1 MYEKHF
7 QLEGKPFSIA
17 PDPRFLYMSQRH
29 REALAHLLYGVGE
42 GGGFVQLTGEVGTGK
57 TTLCRALLEQ
67 LPDNVDVA
75 LILNPK
81 VTAPE
86 LIATLCDEL
95 RVTYPAGTGS
105 IKTLTDALNRYLLKA
120 HSEGRRTVLL
130 IDEAQ
135 NLAPEVLE
143 QVRLLTN
150 LETAREKLLQIIL
163 IGQPELRT
171 LLERE
176 DLRQLA
182 QRVTARFHLQPMTHA
197 ETAAYV
203 EHRLQVCGVSHHLF
217 SRRALALVHRLSG
230 GVPRLINVLCDR
242 ALLGGY
248 VEGKEQVDARV
259 VSRASAEV
267 LPGGGAALSKRR
279 WPWWAGAAAA
289 VGVAAVSVAMVGP
302 WYQVPNVATAS
313 VAQTAVDDGP
323 VPVPVQAP
331 ASAEPAPVPV
341 AAQEEDVSVELDRL
355 LAQARTGEAGAWRS
369 LLARWGVT
377 PAAQGAPSCE
387 QLSDRG
393 LQCMHRSGSWHALQ
407 RFDRPALLYLM
418 DHQARR
424 ATVALHRVD
433 GAQALVVAGEERF
446 HVPVAALERL
456 WYGEYSLIWKALPS
470 GQPVLK
476 PGDRGAGVLWLRQLL
491 GVADGEVPELFDGDL
506 RAAVQDFQRRH
517 VLEADGLVGARTMIH
532 LNSLSAQPDIPRLRH
547 QAS

>member
-7 QLEGKPFSIA
+7 QLESRPFSIA

-29 REALAHLLYGVGE
+29 REALAHLLYGVSE

-95 RVTYPAGTGS
+95 RVAYPAGTTS
-105 IKTLTDALNRYLLKA
+105 IKTLTDALNAHLLKA

-171 LLERE
+171 LLERD

-182 QRVTARFHLQPMTHA
+182 QRVTARFHLQPMDRD

-203 EHRLQVCGVSHHLF
+203 EHRLQIGGAPHALF
-217 SRRALALVHRLSG
+217 SRRALNWVYRLSG

-248 VEGKEQVDARV
+248 VESKPRVEPRV
-259 VSRASAEV
+259 VRRAAAEV
-267 LPGGGAALSKRR
+267 LPSVTQPKRN
-279 WPWWAGAAAA
+279 WPWWAGGVAA
-289 VGVAAVSVAMVGP
+289 VGIAAVSVAMVRP
-302 WYQVPNVATAS
+302 WEAP
-313 VAQTAVDDGP
+313 P
-323 VPVPVQAP
+323 AP
-331 ASAEPAPVPV
+331 AASRMVAENDDLVAPSMQAVPEEPAEASSVNEEATV
-341 AAQEEDVSVELDRL
+341 AIELDRL
-355 LAQARTGEAGAWRS
+355 LSQAQQNQGGAWQS
-369 LLARWGVT
+369 LLERWGV
-377 PAAQGAPSCE
+377 AAQPLPQSCQQLGAH
-387 QLSDRG
+387 G
-393 LQCMHRSGSWHALQ
+393 LQCLERSGSWHALQ

-418 DHQARR
+418 DHQAQRV
-424 ATVALHRVD
+424 AVALHGVIGD
-433 GAQALVVAGEERF
+433 EAELGVGKQRF
-446 HVPVAALERL
+446 RMPVAALERL
-456 WYGEYSLIWKALPS
+456 WYGDYRLIWKPAP
-470 GQPVLK
+470 GAGPVIK
-476 PGDRGAGVLWLRQLL
+476 PGDRGTAVLWLRRRL
-491 GVADGEVPELFDGDL
+491 GAAEGEKPELFDDTL
-506 RAAVQDFQRRH
+506 RKAVQAFQRLH
-517 VLEADGLVGARTMIH
+517 VLEADGLVGPRTMIH
-532 LNSLSAQPDIPRLRH
+532 LNSLSEQPGVPRLH
-547 QAS
+547 AHAG